1 MFVRVLQ
8 TPIKKCGK
16 HPSPTPNTHTPHTHT
31 PTHTPH
37 TCGYVQDQ
45 YVFIHDAILETVTCG
60 DTQIEASNLRMA
72 MNKLQEALPGETN
85 YTQQF
90 TVSGL

>member
-1 MFVRVLQ
+1 M
-8 TPIKKCGK
+8 
-16 HPSPTPNTHTPHTHT
+16 
-31 PTHTPH
+31 
-37 TCGYVQDQ
+37 
-45 YVFIHDAILETVTCG
+45 FIHDAILETVTCG

-72 MNKLQEALPGETN
+72 MNKLQEALPEETN